1 MPTTRAM
8 EAQFQ
13 TLLEKL
19 TEMNANMGEMKSELT
34 ASMNANM
41 GGMKSELTASIN
53 ANMGELNT
61 KLTNVNEQISANKE
75 ELKSDLKG
83 IDDYGQEI

>member
-1 MPTTRAM
+1 
-8 EAQFQ
+8 
-13 TLLEKL
+13 
-19 TEMNANMGEMKSELT
+19 MNEYRNEILT
-34 ASMNANM
+34 ASM
-41 GGMKSELTASIN
+41 N

-83 IDDYGQEI
+83 IGDKLTTMDRNLKKWKEESSRWNINSKTNLWI

>member
-19 TEMNANMGEMKSELT
+19 TEMKSDLTPSMNANMGEMKSELT

-41 GGMKSELTASIN
+41 GEMKSNRHECQY
-53 ANMGELNT
+53 GR
-61 KLTNVNEQISANKE
+61 NEIGVDHQYRRSEYQA
-75 ELKSDLKG
+75 
-83 IDDYGQEI
+83 Y

>member
-19 TEMNANMGEMKSELT
+19 TASMNANMGEMKSELTGMNANMGEMKSDLTEMKSELT

-41 GGMKSELTASIN
+41 DD
-53 ANMGELNT
+53 LNT
-61 KLTNVNEQISANKE
+61 KSLLT
-75 ELKSDLKG
+75 
-83 IDDYGQEI
+83 

>member
-19 TEMNANMGEMKSELT
+19 TEMKSELTASMNVNMGEMKSELT
-34 ASMNANM
+34 ASMNAVLILCQTFKRFDSHCNRD
-41 GGMKSELTASIN
+41 GSTIAVIGLPIKSEL
-53 ANMGELNT
+53 G
-61 KLTNVNEQISANKE
+61 
-75 ELKSDLKG
+75 
-83 IDDYGQEI
+83 